1 MKHALLV
8 LLTALALPGQEQQA
22 KPAPAEKPAQPK
34 VGYTDT
40 PLLPGSKWRV
50 HDADRPRP
58 AAVEPGTASTADTP
72 GKPPADAIVLFDGK
86 DLARWTNGGGDAKWK
101 VEGGAMEVNGTG
113 DIESRESFG
122 DCQLHVEWAAPATVK
137 GESQGRGNSGIYF
150 MGRYEV
156 QVLDSFENPSYADG
170 QAAALYGQTPPLVNA
185 CRKPGEWQ
193 TYDIVFEAPRFEGDR
208 LVRPVRITVFHN
220 GVLVQHAQE
229 MIGASSHRTVA
240 KYTPHAP
247 TAPLRLQDH
256 GNPVRYR
263 NLWVRKLDLAGQPAR

>member
-8 LLTALALPGQEQQA
+8 VLTALALPGQEQQA
-22 KPAPAEKPAQPK
+22 KPAPAEKTAQPK

-50 HDADRPRP
+50 HDAERPRP
-58 AAVEPGTASTADTP
+58 AAVEPGTASTAELP

-86 DLARWTNGGGDAKWK
+86 DLAQWTSRGGDAKWK

-113 DIESRESFG
+113 DIETLEAFG

-193 TYDIVFEAPRFEGDR
+193 SYDIVFEAPRFEGER
-208 LVRPVRITVFHN
+208 LVRPVRVTVFHN

-263 NLWVRKLDLAGQPAR
+263 NLWVRKLDLAGQPGR